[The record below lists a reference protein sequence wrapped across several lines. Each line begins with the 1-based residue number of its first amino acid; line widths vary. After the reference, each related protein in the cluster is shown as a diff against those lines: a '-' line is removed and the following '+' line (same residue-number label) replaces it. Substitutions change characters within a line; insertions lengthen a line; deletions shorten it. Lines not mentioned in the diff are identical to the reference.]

1 MTMTNL
7 QLRQRLADLAAEYS
21 AKRRAL
27 LAEYN
32 AIDQGAARVERAAYA
47 RRSKGAREWLAAWE
61 LHPHLMALIKCTP
74 EELAEARLACDLDPS
89 YTYDVNCHKVTRTA

>member
-32 AIDQGAARVERAAYA
+32 AIDQGANPRLFGPERGYYEAWLEAATIA
-47 RRSKGAREWLAAWE
+47 KRTEMRCAAPASYHE
-61 LHPHLMALIKCTP
+61 ADIPTLKAPRCT
-74 EELAEARLACDLDPS
+74 E
-89 YTYDVNCHKVTRTA
+89 